1 MPKGGGDDV
10 KKPKIKRAIL
20 KIKKCLIYNEV
31 LDKKEL
37 KAWVYHTCGG

>member
-20 KIKKCLIYNEV
+20 KIKKCLINEV